1 VDLGKGS
8 HPSRG
13 TAGGK
18 ALWWED
24 TKVGGPESRPGEA
37 EVGTPG
43 KNSGVPWGGR
53 GQSTEGLGFNSVG
66 NQKKPV
72 EHLFS
77 TKLVICR

>member
-1 VDLGKGS
+1 MDLGKGS

-13 TAGGK
+13 TVGAK
-18 ALWWED
+18 ALRWED
-24 TKVGGPESRPGEA
+24 TKVGGPESRPGEG

-43 KNSGVPWGGR
+43 KDSGVPWSGC

-66 NQKKPV
+66 NQKPL